1 MKDTDTELFLALDD
15 AGNIWT
21 MNVYPSVD
29 KETGED
35 SWSASFGILE
45 SNLANVGYAVNPT
58 DDGDLYDSLYATV
71 EGQEL
76 FCTCPPTMATPAMS
90 TASS

>member
-1 MKDTDTELFLALDD
+1 
-15 AGNIWT
+15 

-29 KETGED
+29 KETGKD
-35 SWSASFGILE
+35 TWGASFGIIE
-45 SNLANVGYAVNPT
+45 SNLANVGYAANPT

-71 EGQEL
+71 EARNW
-76 FCTCPPTMATPAMS
+76 FCTWPTSPATPAMS

>member
-21 MNVYPSVD
+21 MNVYPTVD
-29 KETGED
+29 EKTGKD
-35 SWSASFGILE
+35 TWGASFGIISPTWLT
-45 SNLANVGYAVNPT
+45 LATLPT
-58 DDGDLYDSLYATV
+58 PPMTATCMTPCTPPSRARNW
-71 EGQEL
+71 
-76 FCTCPPTMATPAMS
+76 FCTWPTSPATPAMS